1 MNKLSPEQT
10 DLINHHAFAQILS
23 ANENT
28 TNNRN
33 TRNINDEF
41 TTLSYCPLQL
51 THNNQLLG
59 HLSQQNPLISA
70 VKNNSRVKAI
80 FTGPQGYISPRW
92 HNEQIVPTWN
102 YATVSLICQLTFI
115 EVNSKFKLS
124 QNRSMECR
132 RAFEKNLRL
141 VDNNSLADI
150 QI

>member
-1 MNKLSPEQT
+1 
-10 DLINHHAFAQILS
+10 
-23 ANENT
+23 
-28 TNNRN
+28 
-33 TRNINDEF
+33 
-41 TTLSYCPLQL
+41 
-51 THNNQLLG
+51 
-59 HLSQQNPLISA
+59 LSQYNPLINA
-70 VKNNSRVKAI
+70 VKNNSRVKVI

-115 EVNSKFKLS
+115 ENNTDKLKAMADISQHFDPQWDFNEFSQEKNHKVVQQMLSAITVFQLTIIEVDSKFKLS